1 MLRQLFAIARIT
13 FVEAV
18 RQPIFFVLVMA
29 GGLLQIFNT
38 LLSAYSME
46 YTDSAEVVKDNKML
60 LDMGLATTLAL
71 SALLAAFIATNILS
85 REIDNHTALTVI
97 SKPLGRPVFVLG
109 KFLGA
114 SGALL
119 TATTLQI
126 IFLLYALRHGV
137 LSTSADMIDGPVLLF
152 ASLAVVGSIAVGAWG
167 NFFYGWVFSSATIA
181 VMLPASI
188 AALAAIYLIDKEWR
202 LQPITTDLKPQVLLA
217 SAALLLATTLLTAL
231 AIAASTRLKQVM
243 TIALCAAVFLLGLM
257 SNYLLGRWA
266 YRNEPVARIA
276 QAQPVRDRDEDLADP
291 ADLWTLRLREAA
303 TVELSPGLAISYG
316 PVPNGLDLAV
326 RIPPHGYEGDPSVDA
341 DLTTSEKGKALVVRE
356 VDAQDSRTVTIA
368 NAGGVSVKRL
378 PKEGDYLF
386 TTPTRINALAW
397 LAWAVIP
404 NLQFFWL
411 VDAVAQAHPIPL
423 SYMGL
428 LVLYTLVQTT
438 GLLAVAV
445 ALFQKRDVG

>member
-1 MLRQLFAIARIT
+1 MPSQLLAIARIT

-18 RQPIFFVLVMA
+18 RQPIYFVLVMA

-85 REIDNHTALTVI
+85 REIDNRTALTVI

-109 KFLGA
+109 KFVGA
-114 SGALL
+114 AGALL
-119 TATTLQI
+119 VAATLQLV
-126 IFLLYALRHGV
+126 FLLYALRHGV
-137 LSTSADMIDGPVLLF
+137 LSTSADTIDWPVLVF
-152 ASLAVVGSIAVGAWG
+152 ASLAVFGSIGLGAWG

-181 VMLPASI
+181 TMLPASVV
-188 AALAAIYLIDKEWR
+188 ALTAIYLVDEQWR

-217 SAALLLATTLLTAL
+217 GAALLLATTLLTAM
-231 AIAASTRLKQVM
+231 AIAASTRLRQVM
-243 TIALCAAVFLLGLM
+243 TIALCGAVFLLGLM
-257 SNYLLGRWA
+257 SNHLFGRWA
-266 YRNEPVARIA
+266 YRNAPVARIA
-276 QAQPVRDRDEDLADP
+276 QAQPQRDRDEDLADP
-291 ADLWTLRLREAA
+291 ADLWTLRLREGA
-303 TVELSPGLAISYG
+303 TVELTPGTAIAFG
-316 PVPNGLDLAV
+316 PVPNGLGLACRV
-326 RIPPHGYEGDPSVDA
+326 PEQGYAGDPVNDA
-341 DLTTSEKGKALVVRE
+341 DLTTSEHGRALVVRE
-356 VDAQDSRTVTIA
+356 VDEQDDRNLTIA
-368 NAGGVSVKRL
+368 NAGGLGVKR
-378 PKEGDYLF
+378 PPREGDYLF
-386 TTPTRINALAW
+386 TKPTQLSALAW
-397 LAWAVIP
+397 LAWAVVP

-428 LVLYTLVQTT
+428 LALYTLVQTT